1 MIFAWPDLRARHL
14 RRMASAREE
23 LVRRLTAYQDFSG
36 VRVVAV
42 FDGQGGT
49 ITEDTRPGGIQV
61 FYSRSGQTADS
72 IIERLVAKYAAIHSI
87 TVATADRA
95 ERQTAI
101 SFGGE
106 TISAEGLRDLLARVE
121 ADGTRE
127 IRRRRSNE

>member
-1 MIFAWPDLRARHL
+1 M

-23 LVRRLTAYQDFSG
+23 LIRRLTVYQDFSG

-42 FDGQGGT
+42 FDGQGGKV
-49 ITEDTRPGGIQV
+49 TEDTQPGGIQV
-61 FYSRSGQTADS
+61 FYSRTGQTADS
-72 IIERLVAKYAAIHSI
+72 VIERLVAKYGTIHSI

-101 SFGGE
+101 SFGGD

-121 ADGTRE
+121 ADGTKE
-127 IRRRRSNE
+127 IRKHRSN